1 MEIKFK
7 ILGKPRGN
15 QRPRM
20 CVSFGKQVTYTPKQ
34 TSEYEKLVK
43 ASYMAVSKIFFK
55 KDIPLEI
62 NITAF
67 FNGKFSNNAWATKK
81 PDSDNII
88 KIVLDGLNKVAYY
101 DDSQVC
107 KVNFEKKYADIP
119 RVEVKIKSLE
129 EKSNMKT
136 TKIYDDEKMVY
147 KNLHPSR
154 KSKIFYGTREP
165 WATPCGNCYVN
176 TVIFRGRIY
185 DEIKEIKSNGV
196 KFLLQISN
204 GKDDIT
210 GQWNK
215 PTFAECS
222 AFGET
227 AKRIAK
233 EYKPKDEI
241 WLTAKYYSKEVDGK
255 YYKGFIV
262 REIITEQEI
271 EKASE
276 DLLDDLPF

>member
-7 ILGKPRGN
+7 ILGKPRGK

-20 CVSFGKQVTYTPKQ
+20 CIRFGKQITYTPKQ

-43 ASYMAVSKIFFK
+43 AGYMAVSKIFFK

-62 NITAF
+62 DITAF

-101 DDSQVC
+101 DDAQIC
-107 KVNFEKKYADIP
+107 KIHFEKRYAEIP

-147 KNLHPSR
+147 S
-154 KSKIFYGTREP
+154 
-165 WATPCGNCYVN
+165 GNCYVN

-185 DEIKEIKSNGV
+185 DELKEIKSNGV

-222 AFGET
+222 AFGEI

-271 EKASE
+271 EKVSE

>member
-7 ILGKPRGN
+7 ILGKPRGK

-20 CVSFGKQVTYTPKQ
+20 CVRFGKQVTYTPKQ

-43 ASYMAVSKIFFK
+43 ASYMAVSKMFFK

-62 NITAF
+62 DITAF
-67 FNGKFSNNAWATKK
+67 FSGKYSDSGWATKK

-101 DDSQVC
+101 DDAQIC
-107 KVNFEKKYADIP
+107 KIHFEKRYSEIP
-119 RVEVKIKSLE
+119 RVEVKIKKLE
-129 EKSNMKT
+129 EKTNMKT

-147 KNLHPSR
+147 S
-154 KSKIFYGTREP
+154 
-165 WATPCGNCYVN
+165 GNCYVN

>member
-7 ILGKPRGN
+7 ILGKPRGK

-20 CVSFGKQVTYTPKQ
+20 CVRFGKQVTYTPKQ

-43 ASYMAVSKIFFK
+43 ASYMAVSKMFFK
-55 KDIPLEI
+55 KGVPLEVSI
-62 NITAF
+62 FAF
-67 FNGKFSNNAWATKK
+67 FSGKYSDSCWATKK

-147 KNLHPSR
+147 S
-154 KSKIFYGTREP
+154 
-165 WATPCGNCYVN
+165 GNCYVN

-210 GQWNK
+210 GNWNK

-276 DLLDDLPF
+276 ELLDDLPF